1 MIGRFNNSVVLDGLL
16 LVEKAGSTEGSG
28 QGLEDGFTRDGV
40 NASKEDLDCEGAC
53 RLEADP
59 KSLTFCCFALAKG
72 LNSLARMV
80 LEDKTDHEQA

>member
-40 NASKEDLDCEGAC
+40 NAS
-53 RLEADP
+53 
-59 KSLTFCCFALAKG
+59 
-72 LNSLARMV
+72 
-80 LEDKTDHEQA
+80 